1 MPVTC
6 RHVNDLRDTYLDG
19 ELSSSLTAEVHAHLL
34 QCPACQEQMEMFRA
48 CEEVIQRDQ
57 DMPELDAGFASRV
70 IANLPKPAVTITPR
84 TRQDVRRRSWR
95 IFAGAGLPAA
105 AAILFLCVLVWPTTP
120 EPNGIVLPAKL
131 EAPATAT
138 TGVNEIVN
146 PALNTML
153 GARNAIQDVTDTVE
167 IGLKDAG
174 KELATDADASSATQP
189 VSLLD
194 VLFSPFSEALTPI
207 PTEPD
212 ASENDGKPEL
222 VRF

>member
-1 MPVTC
+1 
-6 RHVNDLRDTYLDG
+6 VNDLRDTYLDG
-19 ELSSSLTAEVHAHLL
+19 DLSSSLTAEVHAHLL

-70 IANLPKPAVTITPR
+70 MANLPKPALTITPR

-105 AAILFLCVLVWPTTP
+105 AAVLFLCVLIWPTTP

-138 TGVNEIVN
+138 TGINEIVD
-146 PALNTML
+146 PALNTL
-153 GARNAIQDVTDTVE
+153 IGTRDAIQNVTDTVG

-174 KELATDADASSATQP
+174 KELANEAGVSPATQP

-194 VLFSPFSEALTPI
+194 VLLSPFSDALTPI
-207 PTEPD
+207 PMD
-212 ASENDGKPEL
+212 ASKNEDKPEL